1 MKKFLIAAG
10 IAAANLGAA
19 HARPVEVDRN
29 AIWSIVADADANAC
43 IAEAIYTG
51 RDSILRIG
59 VTAGNEWR
67 LSLYSPSFIPMATGY
82 TYTFEMAT
90 DQGNYGVVA
99 VTALNAKTIV
109 TPPMSRAD
117 VMSLAKAQRIALG
130 NFGTYDMTGSR
141 DAIVKLIKCR
151 DALVRIQQKELEQSK
166 AAPIPQPKRHAPIE
180 PVDQRKRSS
189 EDTIEL

>member
-1 MKKFLIAAG
+1 MLAPRRHKHAFGCQGPSCVVIWTIIFVPFDRKG
-10 IAAANLGAA
+10 SNLFSQIQKSEIDDLA
-19 HARPVEVDRN
+19 
-29 AIWSIVADADANAC
+29 
-43 IAEAIYTG
+43 
-51 RDSILRIG
+51 
-59 VTAGNEWR
+59 
-67 LSLYSPSFIPMATGY
+67 
-82 TYTFEMAT
+82 
-90 DQGNYGVVA
+90 
-99 VTALNAKTIV
+99 
-109 TPPMSRAD
+109 
-117 VMSLAKAQRIALG
+117 LAKAQRIALG